1 MATAVEAVFQEM
13 FADWGLPADL
23 FRRMF
28 DRFVAE
34 GADEAAGQVVA
45 MELEQTPEFAARFP
59 TYKKMAEE
67 GRAITVGQWLG
78 YEKQVREYLSVL
90 GPQAQEKF
98 TSPDRIGDMLYGSVS
113 ANEVQERVNMAAYA
127 SSTAPADV
135 RAALTSRY
143 GLTQADLTSYWLEP
157 DETTTMLQT
166 RMGAARI
173 VGAAT
178 LNDMN
183 ATTAFA
189 EELAREGVD
198 YAQARQAYAEASRAR
213 GLEGEQGLSQEDIVG
228 SRLGRSEA
236 ATRVER
242 AQRARKARFGDQG
255 GAESGREGISGLGSS
270 ANV

>member
-1 MATAVEAVFQEM
+1 MA
-13 FADWGLPADL
+13 L
-23 FRRMF
+23 
-28 DRFVAE
+28 
-34 GADEAAGQVVA
+34 
-45 MELEQTPEFAARFP
+45 
-59 TYKKMAEE
+59 
-67 GRAITVGQWLG
+67 
-78 YEKQVREYLSVL
+78 VL

-198 YAQARQAYAEASRAR
+198 YAQGFLIGKPVPMDVFIEEFLLVPAPVPAVAV
-213 GLEGEQGLSQEDIVG
+213 D
-228 SRLGRSEA
+228 
-236 ATRVER
+236 
-242 AQRARKARFGDQG
+242 
-255 GAESGREGISGLGSS
+255 
-270 ANV
+270 